1 MNAYEEKLNSLFVI
15 NSFISL
21 THKLHIKAFLIG
33 LHFSFIN
40 ISLKMHFRIN
50 DDNSTPFNHELFFFF
65 FSYIHTIRDIRW
77 MLESQFNE
85 YFSTVKVLSDHEIM
99 DDEELNID
107 EVCLFVEK
115 YTYLLHMYSIY
126 VEIQSSNICVFCVH
140 MNKE

>member
-1 MNAYEEKLNSLFVI
+1 MMI
-15 NSFISL
+15 
-21 THKLHIKAFLIG
+21 TRH
-33 LHFSFIN
+33 HFTV
-40 ISLKMHFRIN
+40 HFY
-50 DDNSTPFNHELFFFF
+50 FFHT
-65 FSYIHTIRDIRW
+65 YTIHDIRW